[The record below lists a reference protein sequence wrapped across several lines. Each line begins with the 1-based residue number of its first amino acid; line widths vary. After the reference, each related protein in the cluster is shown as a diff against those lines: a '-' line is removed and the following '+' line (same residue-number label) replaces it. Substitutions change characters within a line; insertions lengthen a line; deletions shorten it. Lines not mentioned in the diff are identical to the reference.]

1 MTTGPG
7 AAKATSAE
15 AVGATRDL
23 RAAAM
28 PPDEPSADRV
38 EEDRL
43 EVPGR
48 ELFREEEPWEDVFF
62 LEDLE
67 GDEITSPWLWTDPLS

>member
-1 MTTGPG
+1 
-7 AAKATSAE
+7 
-15 AVGATRDL
+15 
-23 RAAAM
+23 M